1 MPAGFLF
8 VAAAAAE
15 QGGGGTPFDIN
26 PGVTIWTLVVFLL
39 LLFILAKTA
48 WPAILRTVEERERK
62 IKAQLDDAAKAN
74 AEAQRVLSVYQQQ
87 LAAAR
92 EEAGAIVAASRQA
105 GDRLREDLVAKGR
118 AEQEELLVR
127 ARREIGLEKDKAV
140 VELRREAVEL
150 SIAAASKVIERNLD
164 SEADRRLVQQYLA
177 DLESSRS

>member
-48 WPAILRTVEERERK
+48 WPEILKTVEERERK

-92 EEAGAIVAASRQA
+92 EEAGAIVAAGRQA

-127 ARREIGLEKDKAV
+127 ARREIGLEKDKALG
-140 VELRREAVEL
+140 ELRREAVEL
-150 SIAAASKVIERNLD
+150 SIAAASKVIERNMD
-164 SEADRRLVQQYLA
+164 NATDRRLVQDYL
-177 DLESSRS
+177 DHLETTRS